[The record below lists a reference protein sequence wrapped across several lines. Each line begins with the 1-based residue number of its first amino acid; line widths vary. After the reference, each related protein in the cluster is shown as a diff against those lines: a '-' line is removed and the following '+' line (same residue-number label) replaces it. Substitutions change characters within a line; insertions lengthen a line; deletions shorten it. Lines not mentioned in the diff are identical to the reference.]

1 MRSSG
6 KLIIAAGFVGASII
20 AAAELTRRSR
30 GWSEPPPPARQPAPA
45 ETSEAAAEPEP
56 SPQPSR
62 PEKRYQTIADRNV
75 FRPLVLPPKESQEPE
90 APELEAADQ
99 PAAPPGERG
108 RASATSPTGKPDP
121 MAGLALTGITQVG
134 ERLRALLEHVP
145 TRVGRYVSVGDEF
158 HGFRVVDIRGDSVV
172 LGKDGQQ
179 HTLSMGARRLSPETQ
194 GTAEPT
200 AKKVEGIHAPTSPRP
215 LAPTGPPAGMRE
227 GFGEEMLSW
236 AESMSLPELER
247 VYSQY
252 GDYLSP
258 QQRGQAEAYLQQRRA
273 RGR

>member
-6 KLIIAAGFVGASII
+6 KLIIVAGFVGASII
-20 AAAELTRRSR
+20 AAAELTRRAR
-30 GWSEPPPPARQPAPA
+30 GWSEPPPVRQPAPA

-56 SPQPSR
+56 SPPPSR
-62 PEKRYQTIADRNV
+62 PEKRYQTIADRNI
-75 FRPLVLPPKESQEPE
+75 FRPLLLPPKEPQETETPG
-90 APELEAADQ
+90 PEAADQ
-99 PAAPPGERG
+99 PVAPPGQDG
-108 RASATSPTGKPDP
+108 RPSGTPPTGKPDP
-121 MAGLALTGITQVG
+121 MADLALTGITQVG

-158 HGFRVVDIRGDSVV
+158 RGFRVVDIRGDSVV
-172 LGKDGQQ
+172 LEKDGQQ
-179 HTLSMGARRLSPETQ
+179 HVLSMGARRLSPETQ

-200 AKKVEGIHAPTSPRP
+200 AKRAEATRALAAPRP
-215 LAPTGPPAGMRE
+215 RAPSGPPPEMRE

-247 VYSQY
+247 TYSQY

-258 QQRGQAEAYLQQRRA
+258 EQRAQAEAYLQQRRA